1 MHTAIQP
8 GALVQV
14 RGCPWVLR
22 SDVGRADCRELHLE
36 PAAGHGGAS
45 AGGPIVLLAPFD
57 RPVALAPPGRLRA
70 VSRRAWM
77 AALRTAILGQREP
90 GSLCA
95 AARADVDLLQHQ
107 LEPALAV
114 VRHGARRLLLAD
126 AVGLGKTIEAGLV
139 LIELR
144 ARSALD
150 RVLVLAPPGL
160 CNQWCA
166 ELEDR
171 FGLEPVVADTGWLRS
186 LRPVL
191 PASINP
197 WSVPGIHVASLDF
210 AKRPEVR
217 RSLERVSWDAV
228 IVDEAHSRQATAN
241 AVRPQTLLPPGPASC
256 CCSPPRR
263 TAGIIGPFMRSAAS
277 ARLAANDPDC
287 HVPQDSGGRRHLA
300 QAARAPASHRG
311 RRSRASPSAGNSTTT
326 SGRCGR
332 SAEARRAA
340 TRASR

>member
-1 MHTAIQP
+1 
-8 GALVQV
+8 
-14 RGCPWVLR
+14 
-22 SDVGRADCRELHLE
+22 
-36 PAAGHGGAS
+36 
-45 AGGPIVLLAPFD
+45 
-57 RPVALAPPGRLRA
+57 
-70 VSRRAWM
+70 M

-150 RVLVLAPPGL
+150 RVLLLAPPGL

-166 ELEDR
+166 ELE
-171 FGLEPVVADTGWLRS
+171 ADS
-186 LRPVL
+186 
-191 PASINP
+191 P
-197 WSVPGIHVASLDF
+197 WSPSSPTPAGSAASGRSCRRQLIPGPSRASTWRPSISPSVPRSAAASN
-210 AKRPEVR
+210 ACRGTPSSSTRP
-217 RSLERVSWDAV
+217 
-228 IVDEAHSRQATAN
+228 ISRQATAN

-277 ARLAANDPDC
+277 ARWL
-287 HVPQDSGGRRHLA
+287 Q
-300 QAARAPASHRG
+300 
-311 RRSRASPSAGNSTTT
+311 
-326 SGRCGR
+326 
-332 SAEARRAA
+332 
-340 TRASR
+340 